1 MSAVRT
7 PYTRTAWYY
16 RAARVEA
23 GKDHIFSQVDEE
35 KHMKRRQQMAAGVS
49 LLLNM
54 LRCYISHANK
64 TNSIREKRIWKSN
77 NRSTSTSSSF

>member
-49 LLLNM
+49 LSLICCDVTLLM
-54 LRCYISHANK
+54 LTK
-64 TNSIREKRIWKSN
+64 KSIPERRTWRSK